1 VFVLPSRYEGL
12 GLVLVEAQAAGL
24 PCVFSDVVPEE
35 ADVVKPLVHRL
46 SLRQSAE
53 VWARAIVDIYKNTH
67 KDPARISRSQAFSAV
82 TKSVFNIQTSV
93 QQLQDTYLENI

>member
-46 SLRQSAE
+46 SLEQPAGAWGEGVLQSVQTPPTVKHVNALD
-53 VWARAIVDIYKNTH
+53 VI
-67 KDPARISRSQAFSAV
+67 Q
-82 TKSVFNIQTSV
+82 KSIFNIETSV
-93 QQLQDTYLENI
+93 NKLKGIYLESL